1 MTQFAF
7 IERLGSILIC
17 SQDLNS
23 IMIHFKKH
31 FQLYEPEI
39 IVWLK

>member
-7 IERLGSILIC
+7 IERLGSILI
-17 SQDLNS
+17 STQDLNC
-23 IMIHFKKH
+23 IMIHFKKYL
-31 FQLYEPEI
+31 QLYEPEI